1 MTYEYVMVHS
11 QFRGNDSDDIKSKN
25 WSAPVMLFAHSVA
38 KVMAVCLYSNIAIS
52 EVTLQNGCCKEK
64 CRKWWTVPS
73 EML

>member
-52 EVTLQNGCCKEK
+52 EVTLQNVRRNAEGGKPYQ
-64 CRKWWTVPS
+64 V
-73 EML
+73 ML